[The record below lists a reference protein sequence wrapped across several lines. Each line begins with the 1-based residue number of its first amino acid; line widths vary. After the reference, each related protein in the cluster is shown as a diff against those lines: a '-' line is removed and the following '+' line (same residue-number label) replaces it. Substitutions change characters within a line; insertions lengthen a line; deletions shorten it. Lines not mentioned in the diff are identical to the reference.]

1 MISTYTYKQPITP
14 TPLLFQMIKES
25 GEIYSKALQLNQ
37 EYKNFKEIN
46 EEMQRYCKEN
56 ARFLQSQSAQAAYQ
70 GFIEALKTYFK
81 AIKAYRKNPK
91 KFSGEP
97 KPPTNPKFFYKI
109 TFKKSAIRF
118 KDNFL
123 LLSVKKPNEAIKI
136 PWLKFLPIPI
146 WAIISYDKFEGWN
159 VNFTMKKEISEE
171 KLDHNKILSIDLG
184 VKRIATTFNATNNQ
198 IKTYSGKEV
207 MSLVRLRNV
216 VDGRI
221 KSKKSYY
228 KNGSRKHKKL
238 QRAKRKIIR
247 RIKNKQKDILHKY
260 SRMIVNDC
268 IKNEIG
274 RIVIGDNSGTHIDT
288 NKGKIQNQKIQQN
301 PEQVLAKYI
310 EYKMKSVGGQTDF
323 VPEPYTSRT
332 CPKCNCVKS
341 ESPRGRT
348 YSCNECDFLYDRDG
362 VGALNIFRKNVSF
375 DKFSKTKWLDVV
387 GKLTFPIGIK
397 IKHIPRLSPSN
408 RIIDLKES
416 ISQLALVAL

>member
-1 MISTYTYKQPITP
+1 MISTCSYKQPITP

-37 EYKNFKEIN
+37 EHKTFKEIN
-46 EEMQRYCKEN
+46 EELQKYCKEN
-56 ARFLQSQSAQAAYQ
+56 VNFLQSQSAQASYQ
-70 GFIEALKTYFK
+70 GFIEALKAYFK
-81 AIKAYRKNPK
+81 ALKAYKKNPK
-91 KFSGEP
+91 NFSGEP
-97 KPPTNPKFFYKI
+97 KPPSKSKFFYKI

-118 KDNFL
+118 KDGFL
-123 LLSVKKPNEAIKI
+123 LLSVKKPNKPIKI
-136 PWLKFLPIPI
+136 PWSKFLPIPV

-159 VNFTMKKEISEE
+159 INFILQKEIQEE
-171 KLDHNKILSIDLG
+171 KLDKNNVLSIDLG
-184 VKRIATTFNATNNQ
+184 VKRIATTFNSTSRE
-198 IKTYSGKEV
+198 IKTYSGKEI
-207 MSLVRLRNV
+207 MSMVRLRNV

-221 KSKKSYY
+221 QSKKSYY
-228 KNGSRKHKKL
+228 KNGSRKHKKF

-268 IKNEIG
+268 VKNKIG
-274 RIVIGDNSGTHIDT
+274 RIIIGDNSGTHVDT
-288 NKGKIQNQKIQQN
+288 NMGKAQNQKIQQN

-332 CPKCNCVKS
+332 CPKCNYVKS

-348 YSCNECDFLYDRDG
+348 YSCNECGFEYDRDG
-362 VGALNIFRKNVSF
+362 IGALNIFRKNVSF
-375 DKFSKTKWLDVV
+375 DYDKWLDVV

-397 IKHIPRLSPSN
+397 YKNIPRLSPSN

-416 ISQLALVAL
+416 ISQLVPSAL